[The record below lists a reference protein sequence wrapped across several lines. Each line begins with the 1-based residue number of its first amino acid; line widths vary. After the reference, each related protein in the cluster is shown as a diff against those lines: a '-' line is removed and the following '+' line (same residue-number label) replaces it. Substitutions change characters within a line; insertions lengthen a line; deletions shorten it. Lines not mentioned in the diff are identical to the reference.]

1 MIVYVN
7 KIEGYRGSGMKAWIL
22 YIYIYIGFIVPAV
35 LDYLWFYNLLVYA

>member
-22 YIYIYIGFIVPAV
+22 YIYIGFIVPAV